1 MYKHT
6 NTALQTAL
14 SIILVV
20 KYVALW
26 EALVTNGKWSSIDLN
41 VITGRND
48 LVQRINR

>member
-20 KYVALW
+20 KCGALC
-26 EALVTNGKWSSIDLN
+26 EVLVTSDTWPSIDSS
-41 VITGRND
+41 VFTVRNY
-48 LVQRINR
+48 LTQRYGT